1 MGIRCAENRHPAWY
15 VLMEINGHEY
25 RVGKLSAMAQFH
37 VSRRIAP
44 ILPTLIPIF
53 LKMSRKDP
61 KEAGIF
67 EDLDGLSSV
76 LQPFADG
83 IAAMSDQ
90 DSEHVFT
97 SCLSVVSRQAGNS
110 FTPIWNQQHQACL
123 FDDIDLSVMIKLVVE
138 VIKDSLQPF
147 IKGLLTSQ
155 TSNPNQK

>member
-1 MGIRCAENRHPAWY
+1 
-15 VLMEINGHEY
+15 MEINGHEY
-25 RVGKLSAMAQFH
+25 RVGKLSAIAQFH

-53 LKMSRKDP
+53 LKMSRQEP
-61 KEAGIF
+61 ENKEAGLFGDI
-67 EDLDGLSSV
+67 DGLSSV

-123 FDDIDLSVMIKLVVE
+123 FEDIDLSVMIKLVVE

-155 TSNPNQK
+155 NSNPNQK